1 MFSRDFQNLMNRFHS
16 MLPAQMW
23 LKDDSVIIGYIAE
36 IDIKAGSFNV
46 LGMAEDEFYTGI
58 SIADV
63 VGVEDID
70 YAIEPGR
77 NIVLYV
83 DDVRK
88 GHPEDESEIVVK
100 SVKEAL
106 YVIDYAIEVE
116 ANIEL
121 IDLDHDLGDYEP
133 FGGDAVNLVY
143 WLAEK
148 ELYYPITVHSSN
160 PTGKAN
166 IMAVVERYWPK

>member
-1 MFSRDFQNLMNRFHS
+1 MYSHDFQKVMDRFHS
-16 MLPAQMW
+16 MLPAQIW
-23 LKDDSVIIGYIAE
+23 LKDDSVLIGYIAE

-46 LGMAEDEFYTGI
+46 LGMTEDEFYTGI
-58 SIADV
+58 SIGDV

-77 NIVLYV
+77 SIVLYV

-88 GHPEDESEIVVK
+88 GHPDVENVVIVK
-100 SVKEAL
+100 SVREAM
-106 YVIDYAIEVE
+106 YVIDYALEVG
-116 ANIEL
+116 ADIEL

-133 FGGDAVNLVY
+133 FGGDAINLVY
-143 WLAEK
+143 YLAEK
-148 ELYYPITVHSSN
+148 ELYYPIAVHSSN
-160 PTGKAN
+160 PTGRAN